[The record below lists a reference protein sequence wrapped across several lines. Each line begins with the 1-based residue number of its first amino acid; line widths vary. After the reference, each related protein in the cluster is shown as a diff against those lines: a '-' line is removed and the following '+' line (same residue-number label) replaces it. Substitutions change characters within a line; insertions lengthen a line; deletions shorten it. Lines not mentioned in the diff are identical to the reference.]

1 MTIYWLIFILGSLVA
16 VLLAFIWVVVKLNDV
31 SGGGKKGGKKTM
43 ADLDK
48 AYDSVA
54 EEDINHL
61 FNKEFREELRN
72 RGRLRFE
79 KIVDENAMF
88 LKQDLDLTISQLN
101 EYMKG
106 ELSKKL
112 DSEFDAYAKAMKEA
126 QEMTI
131 GSLQRTAANAEE
143 QRKTLEAALE
153 KHVKQREDNLIKA
166 FEDNMAEVVE
176 HYLVEALG
184 TEFDV
189 RSQLPLIAKELE
201 ANKAR
206 MSEDMKL

>member
-16 VLLAFIWVVVKLNDV
+16 VLLAFVWVAIKLGDG
-31 SGGGKKGGKKTM
+31 GGGKKGGKETM
-43 ADLDK
+43 SDLDK
-48 AYDSVA
+48 AYDAVA

-143 QRKTLEAALE
+143 QRKTLEAALAE
-153 KHVKQREDNLIKA
+153 HVKQREDSLIKA
-166 FEDNMAEVVE
+166 FEDNMAEVIE

-189 RSQLPLIAKELE
+189 RLQLPLIAKELE
-201 ANKAR
+201 TNKAR